1 MKGSVFLRFA
11 IFCFSSLFTTTLT
24 FGQAGLPPVEIKAS
38 LSRDKITVGDVTTY
52 TIEVFS
58 YPEVRLDSIP
68 FGSNLV
74 NFEVK
79 KDTILPVSRIKGRE
93 VRRAVFDITAFTVDT
108 LTIPPL
114 PVVYR
119 NQKGDSGGLVF
130 SPPLKLAVVSLLEPD
145 STKRRLK
152 AEKPPF
158 EVGINWRPWIG
169 LTLWALAALAFVLW
183 VLKHKRVETVEKE
196 KPDLRPP
203 WEIALAELQELL
215 LSLLLSEGN
224 LKHFHIRLSEIFR
237 WYAHRMY
244 RIPAEDLTTEEQ
256 LEHLRRFLSDDIWSE
271 TKRFLTFCDFVKF
284 ARWEP
289 DEKQISEN
297 VERLK
302 KLIEATRP
310 KPTLKPEA
318 VTEEVAV

>member
-1 MKGSVFLRFA
+1 MGRRIFLRVAVFCGGFLFA
-11 IFCFSSLFTTTLT
+11 VSLTY
-24 FGQAGLPPVEIKAS
+24 GQANLPPVEVKAS
-38 LSRDKITVGDVTTY
+38 LSKDKITVGEFATY
-52 TIEVFS
+52 TVEVFS

-74 NFEVK
+74 GFDVR
-79 KDTILPVSRIKGRE
+79 KDTVLPVRRLKGRE
-93 VRRAVFDITAFTVDT
+93 IRRAVFDITAFAVDT
-108 LTIPPL
+108 HTIPPL

-119 NQKGDSGGLVF
+119 NLKGDSGGMVF

-158 EVGINWRPWIG
+158 EVGLNWWPWIG
-169 LTLWALAALAFVLW
+169 LSLWALAALAFILW
-183 VLKHKRVETVEKE
+183 VMKHKKVEIVEKE

-203 WEIALAELQELL
+203 WEIALAELRELL

-256 LEHLRRFLSDDIWSE
+256 LEHLRRFLSDDCWAES
-271 TKRFLTFCDFVKF
+271 KRFLVFCDWVKF

-297 VERLK
+297 VELLK

-310 KPTLKPEA
+310 RPEA
-318 VTEEVAV
+318 ETVAEVEEAAV

>member
-1 MKGSVFLRFA
+1 MLVCDIGFA
-11 IFCFSSLFTTTLT
+11 ASLTY
-24 FGQAGLPPVEIKAS
+24 GQAGFPPVEVKAS
-38 LSRDKITVGDVTTY
+38 LSQDKITVGEVSTY
-52 TIEVFS
+52 TVEIFS
-58 YPEVRLDSIP
+58 YPEVKLDSIP

-74 NFEVK
+74 SFEVK
-79 KDTILPVSRIKGRE
+79 KDTILPVSRLKGRE

-114 PVVYR
+114 PVTYR
-119 NQKGDSGGLVF
+119 SQKGDSGGMVF
-130 SPPLKLAVVSLLEPD
+130 SPALKLVVASLLEPD
-145 STKRRLK
+145 SAKHRLK

-158 EVGINWRPWIG
+158 EVGINWWPWIG
-169 LTLWALAALAFVLW
+169 LFLWALAALAFVLW
-183 VLKHKRVETVEKE
+183 VLKHRTVEIVEQE

-203 WEIALAELQELL
+203 WEIALAELEELL
-215 LSLLLSEGN
+215 LSLLLTEGN
-224 LKHFHIRLSEIFR
+224 LKRLHIRLSEIFR

-256 LEHLRRFLSDDIWSE
+256 LEHLRKFLSDELWSE
-271 TKRFLTFCDFVKF
+271 SKRFLTFCDLVKF

-289 DEKQISEN
+289 GEKQMSEN

-310 KPTLKPEA
+310 KPMPKADAIE
-318 VTEEVAV
+318 EEVTV